1 MSSTKFD
8 YDLSEIKKIKDKIV
22 KSGKNY
28 LIVPSED
35 NSDEYVNF
43 QYVGNF
49 EGQEVIYDVALYT
62 LRMHHASL
70 VYEMAEHEAAKRFP
84 NFKSI
89 QYEEDENG
97 DIRALGKEEE
107 EIGLFMAEYMAELEE
122 EEEVKVQEHVE
133 VDPHLDYGVGL
144 DVGLNVQEITPKVI
158 ERFISDY
165 SGGKLKLDDT
175 LYSFQFED
183 EEDEEEYAE

>member
-1 MSSTKFD
+1 MTTAKVG
-8 YDLSEIKKIKDKIV
+8 YDLNEIKEIKDQIA

-28 LIVPSED
+28 IIVESED
-35 NSDEYVNF
+35 NSEEYVNF
-43 QYVGNF
+43 QFMGTY
-49 EGQEVIYDVALYT
+49 EGMEVVYDVALYT

-84 NFKSI
+84 NYRSI

-97 DIRALGKEEE
+97 DFRALGKEEE

-122 EEEVKVQEHVE
+122 EEEIKVQEHIE
-133 VDPHLDYGVGL
+133 IDPLLDYGVGL
-144 DVGLNVQEITPKVI
+144 DVGLNVHEVNSKVI
-158 ERFISDY
+158 EKFIQDY
-165 SGGKLKLDDT
+165 SSGNIQLDET

-183 EEDEEEYAE
+183 EDDEDDY